1 MTDELER
8 REIERLAAQLDAAV
22 QEAREASRRSEALRK
37 EVAELTAKAEA
48 LSRQVD
54 ELKQATPPHEPEAE

>member
-1 MTDELER
+1 M
-8 REIERLAAQLDAAV
+8 
-22 QEAREASRRSEALRK
+22 SRRSEALRK